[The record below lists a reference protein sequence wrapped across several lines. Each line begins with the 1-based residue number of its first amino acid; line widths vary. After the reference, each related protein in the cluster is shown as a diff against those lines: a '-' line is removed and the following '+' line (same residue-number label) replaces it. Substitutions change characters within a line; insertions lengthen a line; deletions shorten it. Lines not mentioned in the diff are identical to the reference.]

1 MLIVCELTIL
11 FLCPSLIHKMV
22 YIELIIGL
30 DCSETEINASTL
42 EKSNVCLVRDRVK
55 G

>member
-1 MLIVCELTIL
+1 MSI
-11 FLCPSLIHKMV
+11 FNSQDG
-22 YIELIIGL
+22 IELIIGL